1 MIYSYEKPALTALEA
16 AERIRNGEMSSA
28 EAVQACQTNFER
40 AEPTVHAFISH
51 DADLAFQAAVKSS
64 SDPSADVDSGLLAG
78 IPMGLK
84 DNICT
89 LEMPTTCG
97 SRMLAGYR
105 PPYEATAWKRLREKG
120 AILMGKLN
128 MDEFAMGSTSETS
141 WFGTVRNPIDPRRI
155 AGGSSGG
162 SAAAVAAGSVLYAL
176 GSDTGGSVRQPAA
189 YCGVTGMKPTYGAVS
204 RYGLVAYASSLDQIG
219 PIAAD
224 ALSCAAILAEIAG
237 PDGFDSNARRDPP
250 VRIDQVR
257 EFSLAGLRIGLPE
270 ELFGAGLEAEVRM
283 LVLNAARSLERAGAI
298 VETVHLAE
306 TDLAIPAYYV
316 IACAEASSNLSRY
329 DGVKYGYRPDGAE
342 DLIDLYARSRTEGF
356 GDEVKRRLLLGN
368 FVLSSGFYDAYYR
381 RAVKAREQIS
391 LKLDQLFERVDLLLC
406 PTTPDTAPL
415 LGASAGDP
423 LTLYLKD
430 LYTVIPNLAGL
441 PAISVPCGWSG
452 GLPVGMQ
459 LIGRRGDDQRV
470 LGAAHAFQQ
479 ATSHHRLMAD
489 GQQAANVADHGSL
502 DYVDKGGMRS

>member
-1 MIYSYEKPALTALEA
+1 MAYYYEKPTLTALEA
-16 AERIRNGEMSSA
+16 AEKIRSGQMSSA
-28 EAVQACQTNFER
+28 EAVQTCQAHIER
-40 AEPTVHAFISH
+40 TERTVHAFITRDTDSALLSAARSSA
-51 DADLAFQAAVKSS
+51 DQSGDLAA
-64 SDPSADVDSGLLAG
+64 GLLDG
-78 IPMGLK
+78 VPMGLK

-105 PPYEATAWKRLREKG
+105 PPYEATAWKRLRDKG

-128 MDEFAMGSTSETS
+128 MDEFAMGGTSETS
-141 WFGTVRNPIDPRRI
+141 WFGTVRNPIDPQRI

-224 ALSCAAILAEIAG
+224 ALSCAAALAEITG

-250 VRIDQVR
+250 VQVDQVR

-270 ELFGAGLEAEVRM
+270 ALFGDGLEAVVRT
-283 LVLNAARSLERAGAI
+283 LVLDAARDLERAGAI
-298 VETVHLAE
+298 VEPVRLAG

-368 FVLSSGFYDAYYR
+368 FVLSSGFYDAYYK

-391 LKLDQLFERVDLLLC
+391 RNLDQLFERVDLLLC

-459 LIGRRGDDQRV
+459 LIGRRADDQRV

-479 ATSHHRLMAD
+479 VTNHHRST
-489 GQQAANVADHGSL
+489 AARQDFKSGIDSRLSNTVK
-502 DYVDKGGMRS
+502 KGGVQP